1 MDKKKTRIAF
11 IYKASDPFWTGRH
24 FDNTFYEFLVR
35 AMQRNRDVD
44 YTLVPVSSEYD
55 AGRSLR
61 GRCDAVILAAFRD
74 YNMPRIHGLKSLN
87 VPVLSR
93 CGDFHDVRRYGMG
106 ERNYDDY
113 GIDCLFSFMSES
125 DFYKYYPRHMNYRT
139 IFFGVEPSLYQNLT
153 PFKHRIKDK
162 ILNSGATAR
171 VYQNITP
178 TKHRIVDRVI
188 NFAAVTPGA
197 IRWKIAGGACLS
209 YARDV
214 LRNPEGLPLRSRL
227 LHPRPPLY
235 HFYKLRTD
243 CNRLAYVAY
252 GRDYTSYQRMLSE
265 YRAAIAATTPYPT
278 IKYLEIA
285 AAGCLAFMEITEKNH
300 GQYLGFKDGESCVV
314 INEDN
319 HEKRFEEYLN
329 NSDDQKWE
337 KMADAGRSHALRNF
351 SNDKGVEDLL
361 RLIRDLS

>member
-24 FDNTFYEFLVR
+24 YDNTSYEFLVK

-44 YTLVPVSSEYD
+44 YMLVPVSREYD
-55 AGRSLR
+55 AGRSLK
-61 GRCDAVILAAFRD
+61 GRCDAVILGGFRD
-74 YNMPRIHGLKSLN
+74 YNIPRIRGLKSLD

-93 CGDFHDVRRYGMG
+93 CGDFHDARRYGMG

-113 GIDCLFSFMSES
+113 GIDCLFNFMSERY
-125 DFYKYYPRHMNYRT
+125 FYKYYPRHMNYRT
-139 IFFGVEPSLYQNLT
+139 ILFGVEPSLYQNLT
-153 PFKHRIKDK
+153 PFKRRIKDK

-171 VYQNITP
+171 VYQNLTP
-178 TKHRIVDRVI
+178 FKHRIVGRVI
-188 NFAAVTPGA
+188 NFTAVTPGA
-197 IRWKIAGGACLS
+197 IRWKIAGGTCLS

-214 LRNPEGLPLRSRL
+214 LRNPERLPLRSRL
-227 LHPRPPLY
+227 LHPKVSLY

-243 CNRLAYVAY
+243 CNRLAYVVY
-252 GRDYTSYQRMLSE
+252 GRGASYQQMLSE
-265 YRAAIAATTPYPT
+265 YSAAIAATTYYPT
-278 IKYLEIA
+278 IKYWEIA
-285 AAGCLAFMEITEKNH
+285 AAGCLVFMEITEKNH
-300 GQYLGFKDGESCVV
+300 GQYLGFRDGKNCVV

-329 NSDDQKWE
+329 NPDDQKWE
-337 KMADAGRSHALRNF
+337 KIADAGRSHAMRNF

-361 RLIRDLS
+361 GLIMDLS